1 MLKFIFGLFFILHG
15 LVYLLYSG
23 QSQRLFE
30 IKPGLSW
37 PDRSWAFSK
46 FPGDKMIR
54 LLAGITCI
62 VAAVGFIT
70 GGIGIFAGKA
80 WWDTLVVSTAIFAAI
95 VFILFWDG
103 KLNDL
108 DDKGGIGVLIN
119 LIILIALILFQWP
132 AFG

>member
-1 MLKFIFGLFFILHG
+1 
-15 LVYLLYSG
+15 
-23 QSQRLFE
+23 
-30 IKPGLSW
+30 
-37 PDRSWAFSK
+37 
-46 FPGDKMIR
+46 MIR